1 MTNALSVVLGLGM
14 GAGLLLI
21 LQACTPKPPRTT
33 KQQPAVP
40 SRMRRLLDEAG
51 HRRIPTATIGFAAAA
66 CALLTFTVVFLLT
79 RAVPIALCFSVFS
92 AGIPWVAVKW
102 QVEKRRRT
110 LSEVWPDVADHL
122 RSAVRSG
129 LSLPEA
135 LRSLSTAGP
144 EPLREQFA
152 EFARQWQAGVPLD
165 DALQDLKDRLAD
177 PVGDRI
183 VMALQVTRELGGSDL
198 GRLLGTLSE
207 VLRENSR
214 TRSELEARQSW
225 TVNGAKLAVVAPWVV
240 VLLLSMQPEAAQ
252 SYRGASGMAVLGVGL
267 VVSVICYRVMKR
279 IGALPR
285 EERVLA

>member
-1 MTNALSVVLGLGM
+1 MSVVLGLGV
-14 GAGLLLI
+14 GSGLLLI
-21 LQACTPKPPRTT
+21 LQACTPAPPRPVK
-33 KQQPAVP
+33 KQSSP
-40 SRMRRLLDEAG
+40 SRVRRLLDQAG
-51 HRRIPTATIGFAAAA
+51 HRRVPTATVGFAVAA
-66 CALLTFTVVFLLT
+66 CALVTFAIIFALTH
-79 RAVPIALCFSVFS
+79 AVPIALCFAVFA
-92 AGIPWVAVKW
+92 AGIPWVALTW

-110 LSEVWPDVADHL
+110 LAEVWPDVADHL

-135 LRSLSTAGP
+135 LRSLSSAGP
-144 EPLREQFA
+144 EPLRDQFA

-225 TVNGAKLAVVAPWVV
+225 TVNGAKLAVVAPWIV
-240 VLLLSMQPEAAQ
+240 VLLLSMQPEAAE
-252 SYRGASGMAVLGVGL
+252 SYRGASGMAVLGIGL
-267 VVSVICYRVMKR
+267 VVSVLCYRVMKR

>member
-1 MTNALSVVLGLGM
+1 MSFAMSVVLGLGV
-14 GAGLLLI
+14 GGGLLLI
-21 LQACTPKPPRTT
+21 LQACIPSPPRPVK
-33 KQQPAVP
+33 KQLSS
-40 SRMRRLLDEAG
+40 SRVRRLLDQAG
-51 HRRIPTATIGFAAAA
+51 HRRVPAATVGFAVAA
-66 CALLTFTVVFLLT
+66 CALVTFAIIFALTH
-79 RAVPIALCFSVFS
+79 AVPIALCFAVFA
-92 AGIPWVAVKW
+92 AGIPWVALTW

-110 LSEVWPDVADHL
+110 LAEVWPHVADHL

-135 LRSLSTAGP
+135 LRSLSSAGP
-144 EPLREQFA
+144 EPLRDQFA

-225 TVNGAKLAVVAPWVV
+225 TVNGAKLAVMAPWIV
-240 VLLLSMQPEAAQ
+240 VLLLSMQPEAAE
-252 SYRGASGMAVLGVGL
+252 SYRGASGMAVLGIGL
-267 VVSVICYRVMKR
+267 VVSVLCYRVMKR

>member
-1 MTNALSVVLGLGM
+1 MSFAMSVVLGLGV
-14 GAGLLLI
+14 GGGLLLI
-21 LQACTPKPPRTT
+21 LQACIPSPPRPVK
-33 KQQPAVP
+33 KQLSS
-40 SRMRRLLDEAG
+40 SRVRRLLDQAG
-51 HRRIPTATIGFAAAA
+51 HRRVPTATVGFAVAA
-66 CALLTFTVVFLLT
+66 CALVTFAIIFALTH
-79 RAVPIALCFSVFS
+79 AVPIALCFAVFA
-92 AGIPWVAVKW
+92 AGIPWVALTW

-110 LSEVWPDVADHL
+110 LAEVWPDVADHL

-135 LRSLSTAGP
+135 LRSLSSAGP
-144 EPLREQFA
+144 EPLRDQFA

-225 TVNGAKLAVVAPWVV
+225 TVNGAKLAVVAPWIV
-240 VLLLSMQPEAAQ
+240 VLLLSMQPEAAE
-252 SYRGASGMAVLGVGL
+252 SYRGASGMAVLGIGL
-267 VVSVICYRVMKR
+267 VVSVLCYRVMKR

>member
-1 MTNALSVVLGLGM
+1 MSFAMSVVLGLGV
-14 GAGLLLI
+14 GSGLLLI
-21 LQACTPKPPRTT
+21 LQACTPAPPRPVK
-33 KQQPAVP
+33 KQSSP
-40 SRMRRLLDEAG
+40 SRVRRLLDQAG
-51 HRRIPTATIGFAAAA
+51 HRRVPAATVGFAVAA
-66 CALLTFTVVFLLT
+66 CALVTFAIIFALTH
-79 RAVPIALCFSVFS
+79 AVPIALCFAVFA
-92 AGIPWVAVKW
+92 AGIPWVALTW

-110 LSEVWPDVADHL
+110 LAEVWPDVADHL

-135 LRSLSTAGP
+135 LRSLSSAGP
-144 EPLREQFA
+144 EPLRDQFA

-225 TVNGAKLAVVAPWVV
+225 TVNGAKLAVVAPWIV
-240 VLLLSMQPEAAQ
+240 VLLLSMQPEAAE
-252 SYRGASGMAVLGVGL
+252 SYRGASGMAVLGIGL
-267 VVSVICYRVMKR
+267 VVSVLCYRVMKR

>member
-1 MTNALSVVLGLGM
+1 MPFAMSVVLGLGV
-14 GAGLLLI
+14 GSGLLLI
-21 LQACTPKPPRTT
+21 LQACTPAPFRPVK
-33 KQQPAVP
+33 KQSSP
-40 SRMRRLLDEAG
+40 SRVRRLLDQAG
-51 HRRIPTATIGFAAAA
+51 HRRVPTATVGFAVAA
-66 CALLTFTVVFLLT
+66 CALVTFAIIFALTH
-79 RAVPIALCFSVFS
+79 AVPIALCFAVFA
-92 AGIPWVAVKW
+92 AGIPWVALTW

-110 LSEVWPDVADHL
+110 LAEVWPDVADHL

-135 LRSLSTAGP
+135 LRSLSSAGP
-144 EPLREQFA
+144 EPLRDQFA

-225 TVNGAKLAVVAPWVV
+225 TVNGAKLAVVAPWIV
-240 VLLLSMQPEAAQ
+240 VLLLSMQPEAAE
-252 SYRGASGMAVLGVGL
+252 SYRGASGMAVLGIGL
-267 VVSVICYRVMKR
+267 VVSVLCYRVMKR

>member
-1 MTNALSVVLGLGM
+1 MSFAMSVVLGLGV
-14 GAGLLLI
+14 GSGLLLI
-21 LQACTPKPPRTT
+21 LQACTPAPPRPVK
-33 KQQPAVP
+33 KQSSP
-40 SRMRRLLDEAG
+40 SRVRRLLDQAG
-51 HRRIPTATIGFAAAA
+51 HRRVPTATVGFAVAA
-66 CALLTFTVVFLLT
+66 CALVTFAIIFALTH
-79 RAVPIALCFSVFS
+79 AVPIALCFAVFA
-92 AGIPWVAVKW
+92 AGIPWVALTW

-110 LSEVWPDVADHL
+110 LAEVWPDVADHL

-135 LRSLSTAGP
+135 LRSLSSAGP
-144 EPLREQFA
+144 EPLRDQFA

-225 TVNGAKLAVVAPWVV
+225 TVNGAKLAVVAPWIV
-240 VLLLSMQPEAAQ
+240 VLLLSMQPEAAE
-252 SYRGASGMAVLGVGL
+252 SYRGASGMAVLGIGL
-267 VVSVICYRVMKR
+267 VVSVLCYRVMKR

>member
-1 MTNALSVVLGLGM
+1 MSFAMSVVLGLGV
-14 GAGLLLI
+14 GSGLLLI
-21 LQACTPKPPRTT
+21 LQACTPAPPRPVK
-33 KQQPAVP
+33 KQSSP
-40 SRMRRLLDEAG
+40 SRVRRLLDQAG
-51 HRRIPTATIGFAAAA
+51 HRRVPTATVGFAVAA
-66 CALLTFTVVFLLT
+66 CALVTFAIIFALTH
-79 RAVPIALCFSVFS
+79 AVPIALCFAVFA
-92 AGIPWVAVKW
+92 AGIPWVALTW

-110 LSEVWPDVADHL
+110 LAEVWPHVADHL

-135 LRSLSTAGP
+135 LRSLSSAGP
-144 EPLREQFA
+144 EPLRDQFA

-225 TVNGAKLAVVAPWVV
+225 TVNGAKLAVVAPWIV
-240 VLLLSMQPEAAQ
+240 VLLLSMQPEAAE
-252 SYRGASGMAVLGVGL
+252 SYRGASGMAVLGIGL
-267 VVSVICYRVMKR
+267 VVSVLCYRVMKR